1 MRELEARKVSPFPQ
15 TREEFD
21 HLKARYEARGFSV
34 LTTWRK
40 GLKNIRLGDI
50 VLSEEDSVAPA
61 GETP

>member
-1 MRELEARKVSPFPQ
+1 MSPFPQ